1 MKHRDRSGRART
13 GRDTYRRQTRID
25 APPEVVFRFHES
37 PGALRQLIPPWE
49 NMQPVESA
57 DSLQP
62 GSRVVLRGRV
72 VGFPVAWVAVHTE
85 YDPPHQFA
93 DRQESGP
100 FAYWYHRHQFIDD
113 GHGGTL
119 LTDEVEYTIPLGR
132 VGRWLAGWWI
142 RRKLDRMFAY
152 RHETTRRLI
161 ESGEW
166 RDPSPA
172 IVPPVDKEAT

>member
-1 MKHRDRSGRART
+1 MRYVK
-13 GRDTYRRQTRID
+13 QTRIN

-49 NMQPVESA
+49 NIEPIESTG
-57 DSLQP
+57 SLEP
-62 GSRVVLRGRV
+62 GSRVVLQGRV
-72 VGFPVAWVAVHTE
+72 GWLTVRWVAVHTE
-85 YDPPHQFA
+85 YDPPHLFA

-100 FAYWYHRHQFIDD
+100 FAAWYHRHHILDE

-119 LTDEVEYTIPLGR
+119 LRDEVEYTPPLGP
-132 VGRWLAGWWI
+132 VGRWLGGWWI
-142 RRKLDRMFAY
+142 RRKLERMFAY

-166 RDPSPA
+166 ASALLANDSP
-172 IVPPVDKEAT
+172 PPKIGNA